1 MKDLHF
7 TREQVTKILE
17 NIAKEENGLQ
27 EIMKMSL
34 EALMRAERQEYNDIQ
49 GDMSNGYRPVKAFGK
64 GKILELKVPRSRA
77 GNFYPMILGL
87 LRDQDE
93 ESRRLA
99 FSLYGAG
106 LTTQQVGELFDEI
119 YGRKYS
125 TSQISR
131 MFNFAREE
139 VKLWLERPLEPYYPI
154 IYIDAT
160 FIHTRRLESVSKEA
174 YYTILGVRPDRTREV
189 LAIVNFPTE
198 SALAWED
205 IFASLK
211 QRGMESTGLVVAD
224 ALSSIENA
232 IWRHFPSSEVQL
244 CTVHLER
251 NVLKHAKSKDKG
263 ELATDLKEVIS
274 TGDKSDSPDQGWN
287 RWQVFC
293 QKWGKKYPAINRMGQ
308 NERYRLYFTYLG
320 FDYRMQNM
328 IYTTNWI
335 ERLNRDYKRT
345 TRMRGALPNADATI
359 LLLGYVAMSRGAYQR
374 KIPKINYESTKLQWT
389 E

>member
-1 MKDLHF
+1 MEDLHF

-17 NIAKEENGLQ
+17 NIATEENGLQ

-34 EALMRAERQEYNDIQ
+34 EALMRAERQEHNDNQ
-49 GDMSNGYRPVKAFGK
+49 GDMSNGYRPVKTFGR

-77 GNFYPMILGL
+77 GHFYPVILGL
-87 LRDQDE
+87 LRDQEE

-106 LTTQQVGELFDEI
+106 LTTQQVGELFDDI
-119 YGRKYS
+119 YGRQYS

-139 VKLWLERPLEPYYPI
+139 VTQWLERPLEPYYPI

-160 FIHTRRLESVSKEA
+160 FIYTRRVDNVSKEA
-174 YYTILGVRPDRTREV
+174 YYTILGVRCDRTREV

-198 SALAWED
+198 SASAWED
-205 IFASLK
+205 VFMTLK
-211 QRGMESTGLVVAD
+211 QRGMKETSLVVCD
-224 ALSSIENA
+224 SLTSIETA
-232 IWRHFPSSEVQL
+232 IWKNFPQADIQL
-244 CTVHLER
+244 CTVHLQR
-251 NVLKHAKSKDKG
+251 NIQKHIKPRDKA
-263 ELATDLKEVIS
+263 EVAEDFKEVVC
-274 TGDKSDSPDQGWN
+274 TGDKSDTSEKAWL
-287 RWQVFC
+287 RWQGFC
-293 QKWGKKYPAINRMGQ
+293 QKWGKRYPSIGRMGL
-308 NERYRLYFTYLG
+308 NDRYKLHFTYLG
-320 FDYRMQNM
+320 YDYRMQSM
-328 IYTTNWI
+328 IYSTNWI

-359 LLLGYVAMSRGAYQR
+359 LLLGYVAMNRSAYQR
-374 KIPKINYESTKLQWT
+374 KIPKINYETKKLRWT